1 MNLQALVI
9 RVPASLSRNIRAF
22 VDNSDAY
29 GDISEFAAVAFS
41 NQLSLEDSDKDA
53 VEAPGRADEFAALLR
68 LPQARLVQ
76 PPRPGRLDESTP
88 LFVLTNR
95 LFPIKVACRVAA
107 NLTDGS
113 PMALRE
119 LNHRA
124 AEVARSLGESLRQ
137 EDEEA
142 NRKGQAR
149 RWIGLPVSADR
160 PPALRRFA
168 SSFMLHADGSG
179 TPRGPMAQLGLAD
192 LVGDNH
198 EAQLTETGWR
208 LAAAASP
215 ILDESGEGTLGPVER
230 EIFIAALRHQP
241 SERQAA
247 LEFITFVDEAEGVQS
262 GVDARLQSRHPGW
275 SSTRVT
281 SHRAAMLGRMS
292 DLGLVSVEG
301 RGDAA
306 LITLGADAAASFEE
320 GR

>member
-1 MNLQALVI
+1 
-9 RVPASLSRNIRAF
+9 
-22 VDNSDAY
+22 
-29 GDISEFAAVAFS
+29 VAFG
-41 NQLSLEDSDKDA
+41 NQLSLEDPDVSTA
-53 VEAPGRADEFAALLR
+53 EPEERADDSVALLR
-68 LPQARLVQ
+68 LPETRLVQ
-76 PPRPGRLDESTP
+76 PPRSSQLGEPTP

-113 PMALRE
+113 PIALRE
-119 LNHRA
+119 LNRTA
-124 AEVARSLGESLRQ
+124 AEVARSLGESLRR
-137 EDEEA
+137 EDEQA

-160 PPALRRFA
+160 DPALRRFA
-168 SSFMLHADGSG
+168 SSFTLHADSSG
-179 TPRGPMAQLGLAD
+179 AARGPLAQLGLAD
-192 LVGDNH
+192 LVGEAHD
-198 EAQLTETGWR
+198 AQLTETGWR
-208 LAAAASP
+208 LAAAVSP

-230 EIFIAALRHQP
+230 EIFTAALRRQP

-247 LEFITFVDEAEGVQS
+247 LEFINFVEEAGGAQS
-262 GVDARLQSRHPGW
+262 EVDARLAVKHPDW

-292 DLGLVSVEG
+292 DLGLVSVDG

-306 LITLGADAAASFEE
+306 LITLAAGATASFEE

>member
-1 MNLQALVI
+1 M
-9 RVPASLSRNIRAF
+9 RVPTEPEER
-22 VDNSDAY
+22 VDD
-29 GDISEFAAVAFS
+29 
-41 NQLSLEDSDKDA
+41 
-53 VEAPGRADEFAALLR
+53 LLR
-68 LPQARLVQ
+68 LPEVRLVE
-76 PPRPGRLDESTP
+76 PPPPNELDESTP

-113 PMALRE
+113 PIALRE
-119 LNHRA
+119 FNRTA
-124 AEVARSLGESLRQ
+124 AEVARGLGESLRR
-137 EDEEA
+137 EDEQA

-160 PPALRRFA
+160 DPALRRFA
-168 SSFMLHADGSG
+168 SSFTLRADGSG
-179 TPRGPMAQLGLAD
+179 AARGPMAQLGLAD
-192 LVGDNH
+192 LVGEDH
-198 EAQLTETGWR
+198 DAQLTETGWK

-215 ILDESGEGTLGPVER
+215 ILDESGEGTLGLVER
-230 EIFIAALRHQP
+230 TIFTEALRRQP

-247 LEFITFVDEAEGVQS
+247 LEFINFVEEVGGAQS
-262 GVDARLQSRHPGW
+262 EVDARLGTRHPDW

-301 RGDAA
+301 RGGTA
-306 LITLGADAAASFEE
+306 LITLAANAAAGFEE